1 MKRLLAGVLAVG
13 FVALVGCNNSS
24 TPGGPGATGDAS
36 NKKPMIGQADDTF
49 TLTMPMLSTSIKQ
62 GETKSVT
69 IGIKR
74 GKNLD
79 EDVSLKFEG
88 LPKGVTIEPASPQIK
103 HGESEAKI
111 SLKAADEASLG
122 DHTIKVSG
130 KPTKG
135 SDASSEFKIT
145 VNKK

>member
-13 FVALVGCNNSS
+13 LVGLFGCNNSS

-36 NKKPMIGQADDTF
+36 SKKPLIGQADDTF
-49 TLTMPMLSTSIKQ
+49 TLSMPTLSTSLKQ

-74 GKNLD
+74 GKNFD
-79 EDVSLKFEG
+79 EDVTLKFDG
-88 LPKGVTIEPASPQIK
+88 MPKGVTVEPASPQIK
-103 HGESEAKI
+103 HSETEAKI
-111 SLKAADEASLG
+111 NVKAADDATVG
-122 DHTIKVSG
+122 DSTVKVTG
-130 KPTKG
+130 HPTKG
-135 SDASSEFKIT
+135 GDASSELKIT

>member
-13 FVALVGCNNSS
+13 LVALIGCDNSS
-24 TPGGPGATGDAS
+24 TPGGPGASGASS
-36 NKKPMIGQADDTF
+36 NKKPMIGQADETF
-49 TLTMPMLSTSIKQ
+49 TLSMPTLSTSIKQ

-74 GKNLD
+74 GKNFD
-79 EDVSLKFEG
+79 EDVSLKFDG
-88 LPKGVTIEPASPQIK
+88 LPKGVTVEPAGPQIK

-111 SLKAADEASLG
+111 SLKAADDATLG
-122 DHTIKVSG
+122 DHTLKVTG

-135 SDASSEFKIT
+135 TDASSDLSIT